1 MKTSLT
7 KCARFLKRLASI
19 FHFNNIECRL
29 LSQVNLFSQNN
40 DDVVYHEILLGGD
53 QLTYARVRGAQSM
66 RVNHE
71 NSAAGFIPVVED
83 WHAKMTFMKVI

>member
-1 MKTSLT
+1 
-7 KCARFLKRLASI
+7 
-19 FHFNNIECRL
+19 
-29 LSQVNLFSQNN
+29 
-40 DDVVYHEILLGGD
+40 
-53 QLTYARVRGAQSM
+53 M